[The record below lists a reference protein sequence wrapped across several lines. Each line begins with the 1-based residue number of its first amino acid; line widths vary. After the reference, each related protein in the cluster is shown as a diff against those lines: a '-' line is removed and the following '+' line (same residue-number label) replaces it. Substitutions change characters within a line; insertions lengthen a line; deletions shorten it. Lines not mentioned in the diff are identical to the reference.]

1 MSADLSSRALMTVTL
16 NEAPVELPG
25 GSKLVDLLER
35 YELLGKKGIA
45 VAVNAEVQNRSTWA
59 DRTLSE
65 NDQILV
71 ITATQGG

>member
-1 MSADLSSRALMTVTL
+1 MSADLTSRALITVNL
-16 NEAPVELPG
+16 NEAPVELPL